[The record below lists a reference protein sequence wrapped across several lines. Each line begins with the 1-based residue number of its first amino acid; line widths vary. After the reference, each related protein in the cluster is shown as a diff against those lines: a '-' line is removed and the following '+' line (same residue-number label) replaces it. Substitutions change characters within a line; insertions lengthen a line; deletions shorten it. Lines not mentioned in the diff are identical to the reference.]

1 MNCPDIN
8 RLIDFQADDR
18 PDAELEAHLAECAS
32 CQADLQ
38 LLREIS
44 AALRPE
50 IEVPERLDQRVMAGF
65 PPLPEDNLERR
76 QVPAAHV
83 VGSGALGAFTTIA
96 ALVATGSAGTG
107 SPADLLLFSVAVGLV
122 ASGVRTRVGRRS
134 RLGAA

>member
-18 PDAELEAHLAECAS
+18 PDAELEAHLLGCAS

-38 LLREIS
+38 LLREIP

-65 PPLPEDNLERR
+65 PQLEDNLERR

-83 VGSGALGAFTTIA
+83 VGSGMLGALTTIA
-96 ALVATGSAGTG
+96 LLVATGSAGTG
-107 SPADLLLFSVAVGLV
+107 SPTDLLLFSVGVGLV
-122 ASGVRTRVGRRS
+122 ASGVRIGVKRRS